1 LGAGVLGS
9 RVAQAAPPSEDPW
22 TERPRFERVTRLNRG
37 PIGLSLGAKY
47 EARAVAVRAIDLAE
61 EHLVFAEHRLRLR
74 GELDRSETLRL
85 VLESDVV
92 DALLGWTGDETP
104 LYGGATSS
112 APVRRLDVA
121 WLGRGSPSDPNAHG
135 FVSERADA
143 FVPVQLYV
151 EAATRFGVLRVG
163 RMARQP
169 VGTLLASNGVA
180 ENRFGRSGNVDT
192 ADRFELRSRPFAER
206 EAATQADPR
215 GFHVLI
221 HYDRVGASHG
231 LGSRGGASE
240 LEHRVGTAL
249 DYLEVEA
256 EGAESAR
263 AHLEASLGWGP
274 SSNVGVLGA
283 SAVATLAGFALG
295 AEGFFVS
302 GRRDTARS
310 LAALTGESAT
320 PQRLEQWGSR
330 LVTRYDARQWG
341 VWLGLSYASGDASPS
356 AGSTDSRL
364 DFARDAR
371 VGLILF
377 EHALGYASA
386 RSASAAREALAAEYS
401 EKDPVGIATRGA
413 FTSAV
418 ALNPQAELRLTKRV
432 LVRTGALLAWAP
444 EGLADPLRSARDTE
458 NSALAAQALGFRGG
472 AIRGWIG
479 SELDARIAWQA
490 LDGVYLDCE
499 GALAWPGRVLE
510 DARGSATPS
519 QLVEVRSTFVF

>member
-1 LGAGVLGS
+1 
-9 RVAQAAPPSEDPW
+9 
-22 TERPRFERVTRLNRG
+22 
-37 PIGLSLGAKY
+37 
-47 EARAVAVRAIDLAE
+47 
-61 EHLVFAEHRLRLR
+61 
-74 GELDRSETLRL
+74 
-85 VLESDVV
+85 
-92 DALLGWTGDETP
+92 
-104 LYGGATSS
+104 
-112 APVRRLDVA
+112 
-121 WLGRGSPSDPNAHG
+121 
-135 FVSERADA
+135 
-143 FVPVQLYV
+143 
-151 EAATRFGVLRVG
+151 
-163 RMARQP
+163 
-169 VGTLLASNGVA
+169 
-180 ENRFGRSGNVDT
+180 
-192 ADRFELRSRPFAER
+192 
-206 EAATQADPR
+206 
-215 GFHVLI
+215 VLI